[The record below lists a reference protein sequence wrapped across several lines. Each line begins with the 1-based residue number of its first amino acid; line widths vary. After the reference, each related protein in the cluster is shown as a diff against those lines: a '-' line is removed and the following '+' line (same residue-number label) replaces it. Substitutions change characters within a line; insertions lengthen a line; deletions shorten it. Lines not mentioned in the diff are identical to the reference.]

1 MAFYD
6 YAGNEVTEF
15 EETTDIKKKFKG
27 KNVIW
32 LGDSLIDYETP
43 EGFTVAYWFQKDTQA
58 NCYNWAQGG
67 TSLATIGN
75 AEYDA
80 FNASAM
86 AEALTTKNFTNMDE
100 YAESRG
106 FKDRLAQMKKFDF
119 STAQYIIIEYGTN
132 DVWKGCTLD
141 NGENSYDTS
150 TSLGSLRTMYKT
162 LLEYNPEL
170 KIIQVGLQ
178 PWDAVNGNTGLKEY
192 EVSKALNDGMKEVCE
207 GLGIP
212 FIDVYRY
219 GLFNEYSEGTLQNGV
234 HLTHEGKLRYAALI
248 ENFMDLYFSGAE
260 EETYGYIE

>member
-1 MAFYD
+1 MSFYD
-6 YAGNEVTEF
+6 YEGNEVTEF

-43 EGFTVAYWFQKDTQA
+43 DGFTVAYWFHKDTGA

-67 TSLATIGN
+67 TSLATIGSAN
-75 AEYDA
+75 YDA

-86 AEALTTKNFTNMDE
+86 AKTLTTGDFTDMDK
-100 YAESRG
+100 YADDRG
-106 FKDRLAQMKKFDF
+106 FSDRVAQMKKFDF
-119 STAQYIIIEYGTN
+119 STAQYIVIEYGTN
-132 DVWKGCTLD
+132 DVWKKCTLD
-141 NGENSYDTS
+141 NEGNIYDTS

-178 PWDAVNGNTGLKEY
+178 PWDAVNGDTGLKEY
-192 EVSKALNDGMKEVCE
+192 EVSKPLNDGMKEVCE

-212 FIDVYRY
+212 FIDIYRY
-219 GLFNEYSEGTLQNGV
+219 GLFNEYSEGTLQTGV
-234 HLTHEGKLRYAALI
+234 HLSHAGKLRYAAII
-248 ENFMDLYFSGAE
+248 ENFMNLYFSGEE
-260 EETYGYIE
+260 EETYNYIE